1 MKSLT
6 RTLESVDRG
15 EAGRGMVHSTARVA
29 VLALLTMAVA
39 LPIRAQGSA
48 PDGAD
53 ASPRTSARVRDGE
66 PDLGAMLGMNV
77 SASGTDRDT
86 LGLLISNITR
96 GGPAD
101 QAGVDEGN
109 RLAAINGVSTRID
122 GESVGQ
128 RDATDGVFRRLAREL
143 SALRSGDDVTLKL
156 FGGGRFRT
164 VTLHPAIAAPA
175 RPAPAPARTVPAA
188 VPTPSDNGTQPA
200 SIASVADGLSV
211 LQAQLR
217 RLEQGEAA
225 TPTLDSLQQIEQ
237 DLGTIRRRLRDLQS
251 APDRRASARTQASD
265 AIPGILVGT
274 VADEL
279 VPYFGDGSQGGL
291 LVLKADESWDP
302 IRAGDVI
309 LTVNDAPATAEKLR
323 AAHESRR
330 SSTIEVLRRK
340 RVLTLTYDGAQ

>member
-1 MKSLT
+1 MSRLT
-6 RTLESVDRG
+6 RILEWVGGGVVRGAVSV
-15 EAGRGMVHSTARVA
+15 SA
-29 VLALLTMAVA
+29 VALLTATVA
-39 LPIRAQGSA
+39 LPIHAQGSA

-53 ASPRTSARVRDGE
+53 ASPRASARVGDGQ
-66 PDLGAMLGMNV
+66 PDLGALLGMNV

-86 LGLLISNITR
+86 LGLLISNIAR

-128 RDATDGVFRRLAREL
+128 RDATDGVFKRLAREL

-156 FGGGRFRT
+156 FGAGRFRT
-164 VTLHPAIAAPA
+164 VTLHPVIAAPA
-175 RPAPAPARTVPAA
+175 RPAPVSARTVPAA
-188 VPTPSDNGTQPA
+188 TPTTSDDDSQPA
-200 SIASVADGLSV
+200 SIASVADGLSA

-217 RLEQGEAA
+217 RLEQGEGAS
-225 TPTLDSLQQIEQ
+225 PTLDSLQQIEQ
-237 DLGTIRRRLRDLQS
+237 DLGAIRRRLRDLQTV
-251 APDRRASARTQASD
+251 PDRRANTRTQGSD
-265 AIPGILVGT
+265 AIPGISVGT

-279 VPYFGDGSQGGL
+279 APYFGDGSQGGL